1 MSTAELTEKIESLS
15 LEDYN
20 MIMMLVE
27 RLTAKPSDILK
38 RAREKYVR
46 TNPMSMDEIDE
57 EIQQYR
63 REKQSF
69 WI

>member
-1 MSTAELTEKIESLS
+1 MSTAELTAKIESLS
-15 LEDYN
+15 SEDYN

-38 RAREKYVR
+38 RAREKYIR
-46 TNPMSMDEIDE
+46 TNPMSMDEIDN

-63 REKQSF
+63 REKRV
-69 WI
+69 WGW

>member
-27 RLTAKPSDILK
+27 RLTAKPSDVLK

-46 TNPMSMDEIDE
+46 INPMSMDEVDA

-63 REKQSF
+63 REKQS
-69 WI
+69 

>member
-1 MSTAELTEKIESLS
+1 MSTPELVQKIESLS

-20 MIMMLVE
+20 MVMMLVE

-38 RAREKYVR
+38 KAREKYVR
-46 TNPMSMDEIDE
+46 TNPMSMEEIDE

-63 REKQSF
+63 REKQS
-69 WI
+69 

>member
-1 MSTAELTEKIESLS
+1 MSTAELTAKIESLS

-46 TNPMSMDEIDE
+46 TNPMSMDEIDD
-57 EIQQYR
+57 EIQ
-63 REKQSF
+63 
-69 WI
+69 

>member
-1 MSTAELTEKIESLS
+1 MSTAELTAKIESLS

-38 RAREKYVR
+38 RARGKYVR
-46 TNPMSMDEIDE
+46 TNPMSMEEIDD

-63 REKQSF
+63 REKQS
-69 WI
+69 

>member
-27 RLTAKPSDILK
+27 RLTAKPSDVLK

-46 TNPMSMDEIDE
+46 INPMSMDEVDA

-63 REKQSF
+63 REKQL
-69 WI
+69 

>member
-1 MSTAELTEKIESLS
+1 MNATELTAKIESLS

-27 RLTAKPSDILK
+27 RLTAKPFDILK
-38 RAREKYVR
+38 KAREKYVR
-46 TNPMSMDEIDE
+46 TNPMSMVEIDE

-63 REKQSF
+63 REKQS
-69 WI
+69 

>member
-1 MSTAELTEKIESLS
+1 MSTAELTAKIESLS
-15 LEDYN
+15 SEDYN

-38 RAREKYVR
+38 RAREKYIR
-46 TNPMSMDEIDE
+46 TNPMSMDEIDN

-63 REKQSF
+63 REKQV
-69 WI
+69 

>member
-1 MSTAELTEKIESLS
+1 MSTPELVQKIESLS

-20 MIMMLVE
+20 MVMMLVE

-46 TNPMSMDEIDE
+46 VNPMSMEEIDE

-63 REKQSF
+63 REKQA
-69 WI
+69 